1 VPRETQK
8 VLKKRYKVIIVLIA
22 LIFSLLFVRVTQ
34 LMFFNRD
41 LAPTPPKTPEYRERG
56 FITDRNGDKLAISL
70 ETYSVYVRPGE
81 IENKKDAARA
91 VARALENDYARVL
104 RLMNKRKPF
113 VWIARQVDIKY
124 IERLEQID
132 IPGIYLEKEF
142 RRHYPFGSFASHT
155 IGFAG
160 IDNVGLEGV
169 EYRFDEVLLPKRA
182 DNRGLE
188 EAAKRGY
195 SVALTIDRYIQE
207 VVEEELSAALEHTG
221 ADHLSAIVMDPHTG
235 EILALANK
243 PDYDL
248 NDFSIYSDDRKRN
261 KAITDPFE
269 PGSIFKVFIASILLE
284 KELVHEQDDF
294 FCEGSVE
301 VEGITINDTKSHG
314 ALNFRNV
321 LEVSCNVGMVE
332 SVKRIDKYALYERLR
347 AFGFGEPT
355 GINLPGEGRG
365 ILRPPSDWSRISKYT
380 ISIGQ
385 EISATPL
392 QVMQAACAVANGGT
406 LMQPRIVKRVERPDG
421 SVLKEYTPLAV
432 RRVVSEATCTHL
444 LDILTGVISNRGT
457 GYKAKVEGYTIAG
470 KTGTAQI
477 ADTQKGGYLENEFYA
492 SFLGFV
498 PVPNPRIVILVTID
512 RPVGEVY
519 GGQTAAPVFKSIVE
533 RISHHLN
540 ILPSFSEIYILRDN

>member
-1 VPRETQK
+1 MPREPGK
-8 VLKKRYKVIIVLIA
+8 LLKKRYKVIIILIA

-34 LMFFNRD
+34 LMFFNRE
-41 LAPTPPKTPEYRERG
+41 LAPAPLEAPQYRERG

-81 IENKKDAARA
+81 IENKKDAART
-91 VARALENDYARVL
+91 VAQALESDYSRIL
-104 RLMNKRKPF
+104 KLMNKKKPF

-124 IERLEQID
+124 NERLEKID

-142 RRHYPFGSFASHT
+142 RRLYPFGSFASHT
-155 IGFAG
+155 VGFAG

-182 DNRGLE
+182 AARGSDGT
-188 EAAKRGY
+188 AKQGY
-195 SVALTIDRYIQE
+195 SVSLTVDRYIQE
-207 VVEEELSAALEHTG
+207 VVEEELQAALEHTG
-221 ADHLSAIVMDPHTG
+221 ADLITAIVMDPHTG
-235 EILALANK
+235 EILALSNK

-248 NDFSIYSDDRKRN
+248 NDFSRYTDDRKRN

-284 KELVHEQDDF
+284 KELIHEEDKY
-294 FCEGSVE
+294 FCEGSIE
-301 VEGITINDTKSHG
+301 VEGITINDIKPHG

-321 LEVSCNVGMVE
+321 LEVSCNVGMIE
-332 SVKRIDKYALYERLR
+332 SVDRIDKFALYERLR
-347 AFGFGEPT
+347 AYGFGEPT

-365 ILRPPSDWSRISKYT
+365 ILRNPSDWSRISKYA

-385 EISATPL
+385 EISTTPL
-392 QVMQAACAVANGGT
+392 QIMQAASAVANGGM

-421 SVLKEYTPLAV
+421 SVLKEYAPLAV

-477 ADTQKGGYLENEFYA
+477 ADTEKGGYLEDEFYA

-498 PVPNPRIVILVTID
+498 PAPNPRIVILVTID

-519 GGQTAAPVFKSIVE
+519 GGQIAAPVFKSIVE

-540 ILPSFSEIYILRDN
+540 ILPSFSEIYIIRDE